1 MNIQTVLT
9 RLNIDTLSAAMAV
22 QDVRELVESSADP
35 LNTAQQIINNLVPT
49 VVTFSDP
56 IEARMT
62 AQFLVDS
69 ALKLGD
75 KYDPTDAL
83 KKAADRIAY
92 HREHNPWFFY
102 KKDHSTVATTTE
114 IKSGVA
120 VEVKADGKMK
130 KGSKQVIARALYA
143 EHKAKTN
150 AEIIAIFMAELD
162 MSKAGAT
169 TYLYLMKK
177 ESGATTTHK

>member
-49 VVTFSDP
+49 VVAFSDP

-120 VEVKADGKMK
+120 VEVKADGALK
-130 KGSKQVIARALYA
+130 KGSKQILAKALYEQNKTMSNKELVQLFMKELGMSEA
-143 EHKAKTN
+143 GSRTYVYNVKKA
-150 AEIIAIFMAELD
+150 
-162 MSKAGAT
+162 
-169 TYLYLMKK
+169 
-177 ESGATTTHK
+177 SGG